1 MNTVPKISVVIP
13 FFNRVNLV
21 IRAIDSVYEQTY
33 KDFEVILINDGST
46 DCDLLIQKKYEQFTN
61 FSLIRLDK
69 NYGPGVARNKGV
81 EVAKGEF
88 IAFLDSDDVWNP
100 SKLETQISFMNK
112 ESLGFTYTSY
122 LVSENKALLSGNFF
136 FIRKYS
142 YPYIAFGCRIAMP
155 TVIVR
160 KSILPNPPFINS
172 RVGEDLVLWVN
183 LSKDQP
189 LIGLNIPLSIVYR
202 TKSTTTKSNFAKRYA
217 AKLVRT
223 NCLPK
228 SSFIFY
234 LHTLFSAIKYLFR

>member
-100 SKLETQISFMNK
+100 SKLETQIC
-112 ESLGFTYTSY
+112 G
-122 LVSENKALLSGNFF
+122 
-136 FIRKYS
+136 
-142 YPYIAFGCRIAMP
+142 
-155 TVIVR
+155 
-160 KSILPNPPFINS
+160 
-172 RVGEDLVLWVN
+172 
-183 LSKDQP
+183 
-189 LIGLNIPLSIVYR
+189 
-202 TKSTTTKSNFAKRYA
+202 
-217 AKLVRT
+217 T
-223 NCLPK
+223 NCRK
-228 SSFIFY
+228 Q
-234 LHTLFSAIKYLFR
+234 

>member
-1 MNTVPKISVVIP
+1 MRTSPKVSVIIP
-13 FFNRVNLV
+13 FFNRINLV
-21 IRAIDSVYEQTY
+21 VRAIDSVYEQTY
-33 KDFEVILINDGST
+33 KDVEVIVINDGS
-46 DCDLLIQKKYEQFTN
+46 DDSDILIQKKYEHFSN
-61 FSLIRLDK
+61 FSLIRLHE
-69 NYGPGVARNKGV
+69 NHGPGIARNKGI
-81 EVAKGEF
+81 EMAKGEF

-100 SKLETQISFMNK
+100 SKLETQMSFMNK

-122 LVSENKALLSGNFF
+122 LVSENKALFSGNFF

-142 YPYIAFGCRIAMP
+142 YPCIAFRCRIAMP

-160 KSILPNPPFINS
+160 KSMLPNPPFINS

-202 TKSTTTKSNFAKRYA
+202 TKSTTTKSNFAKKYA
-217 AKLVRT
+217 AKLIRT

-228 SSFIFY
+228 GSFVFY
-234 LHTLFSAIKYLFR
+234 LHTLFSAIKYLLR